1 MAIATFIE
9 NDFGTGTAWK
19 VIYDAWWFEMV
30 MLGLGI
36 CFIFNIF
43 KYNLWTLKKWPILLF
58 HLSFIIILIG
68 ASITRYSSY
77 GGIMRI
83 REGASSNVIISS
95 NKYIHI
101 HLTDGETTKSI
112 SKQINFSPI
121 SDNYFSID
129 DEINN
134 IPVTVSYNNFIA
146 DAVSEIVE
154 DKTNGK
160 PIIQMVVSSGK
171 GRETVFLEKGEIEA
185 IGAHKHKVGFESDQ
199 EGIINISEKDGV
211 FKIYSP
217 RDLSSFVM
225 ATETASTIKKDSLHS
240 LELKTLY
247 RDGDASFVPL
257 SYHPKGNISLVSGA
271 EKPKDNDEL
280 KDDALV
286 VNVKANKE
294 VKETTLLYRQG
305 FLPTEHKVDFDKI
318 KVSLSYGSKPIQ
330 TPFSIHLDDFQL
342 ERYPGS
348 TSPSAYASEVQVIDG
363 ENRFLHRI
371 FMNNVLDYKGFR
383 FFQASYDT
391 DELGTVLAVNHDAL
405 GTNVTYLGYFLMM
418 IGMFFTLFGKGSRFT
433 LINQKLKKLKNKTT
447 LILLL
452 LLSISSLSFS
462 QKKNPKINIQTI
474 KQQTVDIQH
483 ADLFGR
489 LMVQDL
495 DGRIK
500 PLNTLASEF
509 LRKLS
514 RKPYF
519 KFTKNGES
527 ITLNANQAFLAMQ
540 AAANVWQYIPIIKV
554 DKEKGGKLFAELTI
568 SEDNYVSFIGLL
580 DTDGNYKLKEVVE
593 EGLQHIVDV
602 VKAYDDINMKLS
614 EPMSDDDGFIA
625 LNVTTSLLSSHIQ
638 VNEAALFV
646 DQDVE
651 IDGQTVRVKSSLQ
664 RLKEEAFKYDL
675 AYYSEQCEIPQDQ
688 IIALAKRFTS
698 YGTKAVVDTHGGNM
712 HTNGFY
718 NSFSILMLNALI
730 GNINAKGGAM
740 AKAGGYPTSVA
751 GPRYDF
757 TKFKGKTKPQGVFLS
772 RSKFPY
778 HKTSEYKRRVAA
790 GESPYPT
797 RAPWYPISAPLLT
810 EHLSAAIDGYP
821 YRAKAWINH
830 MANPLYGVPGLD
842 NLLGEKLKDPKQL
855 GLIVSI
861 DAFINETTALS
872 DYLVPDTVTY
882 ESWGMATPWHGVA
895 TKAITARWPIVEPK
909 TSRTQDGRAINLEN
923 FFIDLAKT
931 LDLGGFGENA
941 IKDSQ
946 GNWHGIYSA
955 EDFYL
960 RSAANLAFAKCG
972 VPNVDAEDIVW
983 SGLERLVP
991 VMNKTLKPE
1000 EMLKVAYIFAR
1011 GGRFEDATNAYT
1023 NETMKYK
1030 WTKPLAI
1037 WNEKLGTSR
1046 NTISGEQYMGCPTW
1060 YPQKL
1065 ADGTPLAEQFPAKE
1079 WPFTLTNFKSNIH
1092 SAVSNLS
1099 PRLES
1104 IKGVNP
1110 VYIHPQDA
1118 SSAGIKTGDVFA
1130 IETPSSTTHALAMVI
1145 DGIKPGTL
1153 GFEHG
1158 FGHKELG
1165 ERAHWI
1171 GDTQQPVKMKSNDG
1185 VNINDIGLID
1195 PTREGKGV
1203 MLDWVVGAAARQAL
1217 PAKIYKV

>member
-1 MAIATFIE
+1 MDNKRRQFLKAGLAAGGVGAFVAGYATTTKHMVH
-9 NDFGTGTAWK
+9 GTIDGTAGK
-19 VIYDAWWFEMV
+19 KTKHIHHGNSLETEYSVDEQGKISPNPNQRVAPSM
-30 MLGLGI
+30 
-36 CFIFNIF
+36 CFGC
-43 KYNLWTLKKWPILLF
+43 WTLCGLRVRIDNRNDEILRISGNPYHPLSSDQQIPFKTPVKEAYIGLSGESGINNRSTACARGNGMLEIQNSPYRITQPLKRVGKRGEGKWEPISYEQLISEITEGGDLFGEGEVEGLRSIRDIETPLDPNNPEYGPKTNQLLVTNAGNEGRDD
-58 HLSFIIILIG
+58 ILKRF
-68 ASITRYSSY
+68 AFNSY
-77 GGIMRI
+77 GTRNFGHHGSYCGYAFRAGSGAIMNDLDKF
-83 REGASSNVIISS
+83 S
-95 NKYIHI
+95 
-101 HLTDGETTKSI
+101 HLKPDFNNAEFILFIGM
-112 SKQINFSPI
+112 SPAQAG
-121 SDNYFSID
+121 NPFKRQARQLA
-129 DEINN
+129 E
-134 IPVTVSYNNFIA
+134 A
-146 DAVSEIVE
+146 R
-154 DKTNGK
+154 TNGK
-160 PIIQMVVSSGK
+160 
-171 GRETVFLEKGEIEA
+171 
-185 IGAHKHKVGFESDQ
+185 
-199 EGIINISEKDGV
+199 
-211 FKIYSP
+211 
-217 RDLSSFVM
+217 
-225 ATETASTIKKDSLHS
+225 
-240 LELKTLY
+240 
-247 RDGDASFVPL
+247 L
-257 SYHPKGNISLVSGA
+257 SYTIVTPNLPAGSSSLAAGDRNNWLPI
-271 EKPKDNDEL
+271 KPGTDS
-280 KDDALV
+280 ALV
-286 VNVKANKE
+286 LGMIQWIIENQRYNHD
-294 VKETTLLYRQG
+294 
-305 FLPTEHKVDFDKI
+305 FL
-318 KVSLSYGSKPIQ
+318 S
-330 TPFSIHLDDFQL
+330 
-342 ERYPGS
+342 R
-348 TSPSAYASEVQVIDG
+348 PSAQAMKKAGTTHWCNASHLVISDETHPQNG
-363 ENRFLHRI
+363 RMLR
-371 FMNNVLDYKGFR
+371 
-383 FFQASYDT
+383 ASD
-391 DELGTVLAVNHDAL
+391 
-405 GTNVTYLGYFLMM
+405 
-418 IGMFFTLFGKGSRFT
+418 
-433 LINQKLKKLKNKTT
+433 
-447 LILLL
+447 
-452 LLSISSLSFS
+452 
-462 QKKNPKINIQTI
+462 
-474 KQQTVDIQH
+474 
-483 ADLFGR
+483 
-489 LMVQDL
+489 
-495 DGRIK
+495 
-500 PLNTLASEF
+500 
-509 LRKLS
+509 
-514 RKPYF
+514 
-519 KFTKNGES
+519 
-527 ITLNANQAFLAMQ
+527 
-540 AAANVWQYIPIIKV
+540 
-554 DKEKGGKLFAELTI
+554 
-568 SEDNYVSFIGLL
+568 IGLL
-580 DTDGNYKLKEVVE
+580 ETG
-593 EGLQHIVDV
+593 
-602 VKAYDDINMKLS
+602 
-614 EPMSDDDGFIA
+614 EPMSDDDAFIA
-625 LNVTTSLLSSHIQ
+625 LDVTTSLLTSNVQ
-638 VNEAALFV
+638 VEEAALFV

-651 IDGQTVRVKSSLQ
+651 IGGQPVRVKSSLQ

-923 FFIDLAKT
+923 FFIDVAKA
-931 LDLGGFGENA
+931 LDLGGFGDNA

-946 GNWHGIYSA
+946 GNWYGIHSA

-960 RSAANLAFAKCG
+960 RSAANLAFAKGG
-972 VPNVDAEDIVW
+972 VPNVEAEDIVW
-983 SGLERLVP
+983 SGLERLMP

-1060 YPQKL
+1060 HPQKL
-1065 ADGTPLAEQFPAKE
+1065 ADGTPLAEQFPTKE

>member
-1 MAIATFIE
+1 MDNKRRQFLKAGLAAGGVGAFATGYATTTKHMVHGAI
-9 NDFGTGTAWK
+9 DGTAGK
-19 VIYDAWWFEMV
+19 KTKHIHHGNSLETEYSVDEQGKISPNPNQRVAPSM
-30 MLGLGI
+30 
-36 CFIFNIF
+36 CFGC
-43 KYNLWTLKKWPILLF
+43 WTLCGLRVRIDNRNDEILRISGNPYHPLSSDQQIPFKTPVKEAYVGLSGESGINNRSTACARGNGMLEIQNSPYRITQPLKRVGKRGEGKWEPISYEQLISEITEGGDLFGEGEVEGLRSIRDIETPLDPNNPEYGPKANQLLVTNAGNEGRDD
-58 HLSFIIILIG
+58 ILKRF
-68 ASITRYSSY
+68 AFNSY
-77 GGIMRI
+77 GTRNFGHHGSYCGYAFRAGSGAIMNDLDKF
-83 REGASSNVIISS
+83 S
-95 NKYIHI
+95 
-101 HLTDGETTKSI
+101 HLKPDFNNAEFILFIGM
-112 SKQINFSPI
+112 SPAQAG
-121 SDNYFSID
+121 NPFKRQARQLA
-129 DEINN
+129 E
-134 IPVTVSYNNFIA
+134 A
-146 DAVSEIVE
+146 R
-154 DKTNGK
+154 TNGK
-160 PIIQMVVSSGK
+160 
-171 GRETVFLEKGEIEA
+171 
-185 IGAHKHKVGFESDQ
+185 
-199 EGIINISEKDGV
+199 
-211 FKIYSP
+211 
-217 RDLSSFVM
+217 
-225 ATETASTIKKDSLHS
+225 
-240 LELKTLY
+240 
-247 RDGDASFVPL
+247 L
-257 SYHPKGNISLVSGA
+257 SYTIVTPSLPAGSSSLAAGDRNSWLPI
-271 EKPKDNDEL
+271 KPGTDS
-280 KDDALV
+280 ALV
-286 VNVKANKE
+286 LGMIQWIIENQRYNHD
-294 VKETTLLYRQG
+294 
-305 FLPTEHKVDFDKI
+305 FL
-318 KVSLSYGSKPIQ
+318 S
-330 TPFSIHLDDFQL
+330 
-342 ERYPGS
+342 R
-348 TSPSAYASEVQVIDG
+348 PSAQAMKKAGTTHWCNASHLVISDETHPQNG
-363 ENRFLHRI
+363 RMLR
-371 FMNNVLDYKGFR
+371 
-383 FFQASYDT
+383 ASD
-391 DELGTVLAVNHDAL
+391 
-405 GTNVTYLGYFLMM
+405 
-418 IGMFFTLFGKGSRFT
+418 
-433 LINQKLKKLKNKTT
+433 
-447 LILLL
+447 
-452 LLSISSLSFS
+452 
-462 QKKNPKINIQTI
+462 
-474 KQQTVDIQH
+474 
-483 ADLFGR
+483 
-489 LMVQDL
+489 
-495 DGRIK
+495 
-500 PLNTLASEF
+500 
-509 LRKLS
+509 
-514 RKPYF
+514 
-519 KFTKNGES
+519 
-527 ITLNANQAFLAMQ
+527 
-540 AAANVWQYIPIIKV
+540 
-554 DKEKGGKLFAELTI
+554 
-568 SEDNYVSFIGLL
+568 IGLL
-580 DTDGNYKLKEVVE
+580 ETG
-593 EGLQHIVDV
+593 
-602 VKAYDDINMKLS
+602 
-614 EPMSDDDGFIA
+614 EPMSDDDAFIA
-625 LNVTTSLLSSHIQ
+625 LNVTTSLLTSNVQ
-638 VNEAALFV
+638 VDEAALFV

-855 GLIVSI
+855 GLIVSV

-923 FFIDLAKT
+923 FFIDVAKA
-931 LDLGGFGENA
+931 LDLGGFGDNA
-941 IKDSQ
+941 IKDNQ
-946 GNWHGIYSA
+946 GNWHCIHSA

-960 RSAANLAFAKCG
+960 RSAANLAFAKGG

-983 SGLERLVP
+983 SGLERLMP
-991 VMNKTLKPE
+991 VMKETLKPE

-1046 NTISGEQYMGCPTW
+1046 NTISGEQYIGCPTW
-1060 YPQKL
+1060 HPQKL
-1065 ADGTPLAEQFPAKE
+1065 ADGTPLAEQFPTKE

-1130 IETPSSTTHALAMVI
+1130 IETPSATTKALAMVI

-1203 MLDWVVGAAARQAL
+1203 MLDWVVGAAARQAF

>member
-1 MAIATFIE
+1 MDNKRRQFLKTGLAAGGVGAFAAGYTTTTKHMVHGAI
-9 NDFGTGTAWK
+9 DGTAGK
-19 VIYDAWWFEMV
+19 KTNHIHHGNSLETEYRVDEQGKITPNPNQRVAPSM
-30 MLGLGI
+30 
-36 CFIFNIF
+36 CFGC
-43 KYNLWTLKKWPILLF
+43 WTLCGLHVRIDNRNDEILRISGNPYHPLSSDQQIPFKTPVKDAYIGLSGESGINNRSTACARGNGMLEIQNSPYRITQPLKRVGKRGEGKWEPISYEQLISEITEGGDLFGEGEVEGLQSIRDIETPLDPNNPEYGPKANQLLVTNAGNEGRDD
-58 HLSFIIILIG
+58 ILKRF
-68 ASITRYSSY
+68 AFNSY
-77 GGIMRI
+77 GTRNFGHHGSYCGYAFRAGSGAIMNDLDKF
-83 REGASSNVIISS
+83 S
-95 NKYIHI
+95 
-101 HLTDGETTKSI
+101 HLKPDFNNAEFILFIGM
-112 SKQINFSPI
+112 SPAQAG
-121 SDNYFSID
+121 NPFKRQARQLA
-129 DEINN
+129 E
-134 IPVTVSYNNFIA
+134 A
-146 DAVSEIVE
+146 R
-154 DKTNGK
+154 TNGK
-160 PIIQMVVSSGK
+160 
-171 GRETVFLEKGEIEA
+171 
-185 IGAHKHKVGFESDQ
+185 
-199 EGIINISEKDGV
+199 
-211 FKIYSP
+211 
-217 RDLSSFVM
+217 
-225 ATETASTIKKDSLHS
+225 
-240 LELKTLY
+240 
-247 RDGDASFVPL
+247 L
-257 SYHPKGNISLVSGA
+257 SYTIVTPSLPAGSSSLAAGDRNNWLPI
-271 EKPKDNDEL
+271 KPGTDS
-280 KDDALV
+280 ALV
-286 VNVKANKE
+286 LGMIQWIIENQRYNHD
-294 VKETTLLYRQG
+294 
-305 FLPTEHKVDFDKI
+305 FL
-318 KVSLSYGSKPIQ
+318 S
-330 TPFSIHLDDFQL
+330 
-342 ERYPGS
+342 R
-348 TSPSAYASEVQVIDG
+348 PSAQ
-363 ENRFLHRI
+363 
-371 FMNNVLDYKGFR
+371 
-383 FFQASYDT
+383 
-391 DELGTVLAVNHDAL
+391 
-405 GTNVTYLGYFLMM
+405 
-418 IGMFFTLFGKGSRFT
+418 
-433 LINQKLKKLKNKTT
+433 
-447 LILLL
+447 
-452 LLSISSLSFS
+452 
-462 QKKNPKINIQTI
+462 
-474 KQQTVDIQH
+474 
-483 ADLFGR
+483 
-489 LMVQDL
+489 
-495 DGRIK
+495 
-500 PLNTLASEF
+500 
-509 LRKLS
+509 
-514 RKPYF
+514 
-519 KFTKNGES
+519 
-527 ITLNANQAFLAMQ
+527 AMQ
-540 AAANVWQYIPIIKV
+540 KAGTTHWCNASHLV
-554 DKEKGGKLFAELTI
+554 I
-568 SEDNYVSFIGLL
+568 SDETHPQNGRMLRASDIGLL
-580 DTDGNYKLKEVVE
+580 ETG
-593 EGLQHIVDV
+593 
-602 VKAYDDINMKLS
+602 
-614 EPMSDDDGFIA
+614 EPMSDDDGFIT
-625 LNVTTSLLSSHIQ
+625 LDVTTSLISSHVQ

-923 FFIDLAKT
+923 FFIDVAKT
-931 LDLGGFGENA
+931 LGLGGFGDNV
-941 IKDSQ
+941 IKDNQ
-946 GNWHGIYSA
+946 GNWHGIHSA

-960 RSAANLAFAKCG
+960 RSAANLAFVKGG

-983 SGLERLVP
+983 SGLESLVP

>member
-1 MAIATFIE
+1 MDNKRRQFLKAGLAAGGVGTFAAGYATTTKHMIHGAI
-9 NDFGTGTAWK
+9 DGTAGK
-19 VIYDAWWFEMV
+19 KTKHIHHGNSLETEYSVDEQGKISPNPNQRVAPSM
-30 MLGLGI
+30 
-36 CFIFNIF
+36 CFGC
-43 KYNLWTLKKWPILLF
+43 WTLCGLRVRIDNRNDEILRISGNPYHPLSSAQQIPFKTPVKEAYIGLSGESGINNRSTACARGNGMLEIQNSPYRITQPLKRVGKRGEGKWEPISYEQLISEITEGGDLFGEGEVEGLRSIRDIETPLDPNNPEYGPKANQLLVTNAGNEGRDD
-58 HLSFIIILIG
+58 ILKRF
-68 ASITRYSSY
+68 AFNSY
-77 GGIMRI
+77 GTRNFGHHGSYCGYAFRAGSGAIMNDLDKF
-83 REGASSNVIISS
+83 S
-95 NKYIHI
+95 
-101 HLTDGETTKSI
+101 HLKPDFNNAEFILFIGM
-112 SKQINFSPI
+112 SPAQAG
-121 SDNYFSID
+121 NPFKRQARQLA
-129 DEINN
+129 E
-134 IPVTVSYNNFIA
+134 A
-146 DAVSEIVE
+146 R
-154 DKTNGK
+154 TNGK
-160 PIIQMVVSSGK
+160 
-171 GRETVFLEKGEIEA
+171 
-185 IGAHKHKVGFESDQ
+185 
-199 EGIINISEKDGV
+199 
-211 FKIYSP
+211 
-217 RDLSSFVM
+217 
-225 ATETASTIKKDSLHS
+225 
-240 LELKTLY
+240 
-247 RDGDASFVPL
+247 L
-257 SYHPKGNISLVSGA
+257 SYTIVTPSLPAGSSSLAAGDRNNWLPIKSGT
-271 EKPKDNDEL
+271 DS
-280 KDDALV
+280 ALV
-286 VNVKANKE
+286 LGMIQWIIENQRYNHD
-294 VKETTLLYRQG
+294 
-305 FLPTEHKVDFDKI
+305 FL
-318 KVSLSYGSKPIQ
+318 S
-330 TPFSIHLDDFQL
+330 
-342 ERYPGS
+342 R
-348 TSPSAYASEVQVIDG
+348 PSAQ
-363 ENRFLHRI
+363 
-371 FMNNVLDYKGFR
+371 
-383 FFQASYDT
+383 
-391 DELGTVLAVNHDAL
+391 
-405 GTNVTYLGYFLMM
+405 
-418 IGMFFTLFGKGSRFT
+418 
-433 LINQKLKKLKNKTT
+433 
-447 LILLL
+447 
-452 LLSISSLSFS
+452 
-462 QKKNPKINIQTI
+462 
-474 KQQTVDIQH
+474 
-483 ADLFGR
+483 
-489 LMVQDL
+489 
-495 DGRIK
+495 
-500 PLNTLASEF
+500 
-509 LRKLS
+509 
-514 RKPYF
+514 
-519 KFTKNGES
+519 
-527 ITLNANQAFLAMQ
+527 AMQ
-540 AAANVWQYIPIIKV
+540 KAGTTHWCNASHLV
-554 DKEKGGKLFAELTI
+554 I
-568 SEDNYVSFIGLL
+568 SDETHPQNGRMLRTSDIGLL
-580 DTDGNYKLKEVVE
+580 ETG
-593 EGLQHIVDV
+593 
-602 VKAYDDINMKLS
+602 
-614 EPMSDDDGFIA
+614 EPMSDDDAFVA
-625 LNVTTSLLSSHIQ
+625 LDVTTSLLASNVQ
-638 VNEAALFV
+638 VDEAALFV

-855 GLIVSI
+855 GLIVSV

-923 FFIDLAKT
+923 FFIDVAKA
-931 LDLGGFGENA
+931 LDLGGFGDDA

-946 GNWHGIYSA
+946 GNWHGIHSA

-960 RSAANLAFAKCG
+960 RSAANLAFAKGG
-972 VPNVDAEDIVW
+972 VSNVDAEDIVW
-983 SGLERLVP
+983 SGLERLMP

-1000 EMLKVAYIFAR
+1000 EMFKVAYIFAR

-1046 NTISGEQYMGCPTW
+1046 NTISGEQYIGCPTW
-1060 YPQKL
+1060 HPQKL
-1065 ADGTPLAEQFPAKE
+1065 ADGTPLAKQFPTKE

-1130 IETPSSTTHALAMVI
+1130 IETPSSTAHALAMVI

>member
-1 MAIATFIE
+1 MDNKRRQFLKTGLAAGGVGAFAAGYATTIKHMVHGAI
-9 NDFGTGTAWK
+9 DGTAGK
-19 VIYDAWWFEMV
+19 KTNHIHHGNSLETEYSVDEQRKISPNPNQRVAPSM
-30 MLGLGI
+30 
-36 CFIFNIF
+36 CFGC
-43 KYNLWTLKKWPILLF
+43 WTLCGLRVRIDNRNDEILRISGNPYHPLSSDQQIPFKTPVKNAYIGLSGESGINNRSTACARGNGMLEIQNSPYRITQPLKRVGKRGEGKWEPISYEQLITEITEGGDLFGEGEVEGLRSIRDIETPLDPNNPEYGPKANQLLVTNAGNEGRDD
-58 HLSFIIILIG
+58 ILKRF
-68 ASITRYSSY
+68 AFNSY
-77 GGIMRI
+77 GTRNFGHHGSYCGYAFRAGSGAIMNDLDKF
-83 REGASSNVIISS
+83 S
-95 NKYIHI
+95 
-101 HLTDGETTKSI
+101 HLKPDFNNAEFILFIGM
-112 SKQINFSPI
+112 SPAQAG
-121 SDNYFSID
+121 NPFKRQARQLA
-129 DEINN
+129 E
-134 IPVTVSYNNFIA
+134 A
-146 DAVSEIVE
+146 R
-154 DKTNGK
+154 TNGK
-160 PIIQMVVSSGK
+160 
-171 GRETVFLEKGEIEA
+171 
-185 IGAHKHKVGFESDQ
+185 
-199 EGIINISEKDGV
+199 
-211 FKIYSP
+211 
-217 RDLSSFVM
+217 
-225 ATETASTIKKDSLHS
+225 
-240 LELKTLY
+240 
-247 RDGDASFVPL
+247 L
-257 SYHPKGNISLVSGA
+257 SYTIVTPSLPAGSSSLAAGDRNNWLPI
-271 EKPKDNDEL
+271 KPGTDS
-280 KDDALV
+280 ALV
-286 VNVKANKE
+286 LGMIQWIIENQRYNHD
-294 VKETTLLYRQG
+294 
-305 FLPTEHKVDFDKI
+305 FL
-318 KVSLSYGSKPIQ
+318 S
-330 TPFSIHLDDFQL
+330 
-342 ERYPGS
+342 R
-348 TSPSAYASEVQVIDG
+348 PSAQAMKKAGTTHWCNASHLVISDETHPQNG
-363 ENRFLHRI
+363 RMLR
-371 FMNNVLDYKGFR
+371 
-383 FFQASYDT
+383 ASD
-391 DELGTVLAVNHDAL
+391 
-405 GTNVTYLGYFLMM
+405 
-418 IGMFFTLFGKGSRFT
+418 
-433 LINQKLKKLKNKTT
+433 
-447 LILLL
+447 
-452 LLSISSLSFS
+452 
-462 QKKNPKINIQTI
+462 
-474 KQQTVDIQH
+474 
-483 ADLFGR
+483 
-489 LMVQDL
+489 
-495 DGRIK
+495 
-500 PLNTLASEF
+500 
-509 LRKLS
+509 
-514 RKPYF
+514 
-519 KFTKNGES
+519 
-527 ITLNANQAFLAMQ
+527 
-540 AAANVWQYIPIIKV
+540 
-554 DKEKGGKLFAELTI
+554 
-568 SEDNYVSFIGLL
+568 IGLIE
-580 DTDGNYKLKEVVE
+580 TG
-593 EGLQHIVDV
+593 
-602 VKAYDDINMKLS
+602 

-625 LNVTTSLLSSHIQ
+625 LDVTASLLSSHIQ

-778 HKTSEYKRRVAA
+778 HKTSEYKRRVTA

-931 LDLGGFGENA
+931 LGLGGFGDNV

-946 GNWHGIYSA
+946 GNWHGIHSA

-960 RSAANLAFAKCG
+960 RSAANLAFVKGG

-1000 EMLKVAYIFAR
+1000 EILKVAYIFAR

-1065 ADGTPLAEQFPAKE
+1065 ADGTPLAEQFPTKE

-1145 DGIKPGTL
+1145 DGIKQGTL

-1171 GDTQQPVKMKSNDG
+1171 GDTQQPLKMKSNDG

>member
-1 MAIATFIE
+1 MDNKRRQFLKAGLAAGGVGTFAAGYATTTKHMIHGAI
-9 NDFGTGTAWK
+9 DGTAGK
-19 VIYDAWWFEMV
+19 KTKHIHHGNSLDTEYSVDEQGKISPNPNQRVAPSM
-30 MLGLGI
+30 
-36 CFIFNIF
+36 CFGC
-43 KYNLWTLKKWPILLF
+43 WTLCGLRVRIDNRNDEILRISGNPYHPLSSDQQIPFKTPVKEAYIGLSGESGINNRSTACARGNGMLEIQNSPYRITQPLKRVGKRGEGKWEPISYEQLISEITEGGDLFGEGEVEGLRSIRDIETPLDPNNPEYGPKANQLLVTNAGNEGRDD
-58 HLSFIIILIG
+58 ILKRF
-68 ASITRYSSY
+68 AFNSY
-77 GGIMRI
+77 GTRNFGHHGSYCGYAFRAGSGAIMNDLDKF
-83 REGASSNVIISS
+83 S
-95 NKYIHI
+95 
-101 HLTDGETTKSI
+101 HLKPDFNNAEFILFIGM
-112 SKQINFSPI
+112 SPAQAG
-121 SDNYFSID
+121 NPFKRQARQLA
-129 DEINN
+129 E
-134 IPVTVSYNNFIA
+134 A
-146 DAVSEIVE
+146 R
-154 DKTNGK
+154 TNGK
-160 PIIQMVVSSGK
+160 
-171 GRETVFLEKGEIEA
+171 
-185 IGAHKHKVGFESDQ
+185 
-199 EGIINISEKDGV
+199 
-211 FKIYSP
+211 
-217 RDLSSFVM
+217 
-225 ATETASTIKKDSLHS
+225 
-240 LELKTLY
+240 
-247 RDGDASFVPL
+247 L
-257 SYHPKGNISLVSGA
+257 SYTIVTPSLPAGSSSLAAGDRNNWLPI
-271 EKPKDNDEL
+271 KPGTDS
-280 KDDALV
+280 ALV
-286 VNVKANKE
+286 LGMIQWIIENQRYNHD
-294 VKETTLLYRQG
+294 
-305 FLPTEHKVDFDKI
+305 FL
-318 KVSLSYGSKPIQ
+318 S
-330 TPFSIHLDDFQL
+330 
-342 ERYPGS
+342 R
-348 TSPSAYASEVQVIDG
+348 PSAQAMKKAGTTHWCNASHLVISDETHPQNG
-363 ENRFLHRI
+363 RMLR
-371 FMNNVLDYKGFR
+371 
-383 FFQASYDT
+383 ASD
-391 DELGTVLAVNHDAL
+391 
-405 GTNVTYLGYFLMM
+405 
-418 IGMFFTLFGKGSRFT
+418 
-433 LINQKLKKLKNKTT
+433 
-447 LILLL
+447 
-452 LLSISSLSFS
+452 
-462 QKKNPKINIQTI
+462 
-474 KQQTVDIQH
+474 
-483 ADLFGR
+483 
-489 LMVQDL
+489 
-495 DGRIK
+495 
-500 PLNTLASEF
+500 
-509 LRKLS
+509 
-514 RKPYF
+514 
-519 KFTKNGES
+519 
-527 ITLNANQAFLAMQ
+527 
-540 AAANVWQYIPIIKV
+540 
-554 DKEKGGKLFAELTI
+554 
-568 SEDNYVSFIGLL
+568 IGLL
-580 DTDGNYKLKEVVE
+580 ETG
-593 EGLQHIVDV
+593 
-602 VKAYDDINMKLS
+602 
-614 EPMSDDDGFIA
+614 EPMSDDDAFIS
-625 LNVTTSLLSSHIQ
+625 LDVTTSLLTSNVQ
-638 VNEAALFV
+638 VDEAALFV

-651 IDGQTVRVKSSLQ
+651 IDGQSVRVKSSLQ

-855 GLIVSI
+855 GLIVSV

-923 FFIDLAKT
+923 FFIDVAKA
-931 LDLGGFGENA
+931 LDLGGFGDNA
-941 IKDSQ
+941 IKDNQ
-946 GNWHGIYSA
+946 GNWHGIHSA

-960 RSAANLAFAKCG
+960 RSAANLAFAKGG

-983 SGLERLVP
+983 SGLERLMP
-991 VMNKTLKPE
+991 VMKETLKPE

-1030 WTKPLAI
+1030 WTKPLTI

-1046 NTISGEQYMGCPTW
+1046 NTISGEQYIGCPTW
-1060 YPQKL
+1060 HPQKL
-1065 ADGTPLAEQFPAKE
+1065 ADGTPLAEQFPTKE

-1118 SSAGIKTGDVFA
+1118 SSAGIKTGEVFA
-1130 IETPSSTTHALAMVI
+1130 IETPSATTKALAMVI

>member
-1 MAIATFIE
+1 VEGLRSIRDIE
-9 NDFGTGTAWK
+9 TPLDPNNPEYGPKANQLLVTNAGNEGRDDILKRFA
-19 VIYDAWWFEMV
+19 
-30 MLGLGI
+30 
-36 CFIFNIF
+36 FN
-43 KYNLWTLKKWPILLF
+43 
-58 HLSFIIILIG
+58 
-68 ASITRYSSY
+68 SY
-77 GGIMRI
+77 GTRNFGHHGSYCGYAFRAGSGAIMNDLDKF
-83 REGASSNVIISS
+83 S
-95 NKYIHI
+95 
-101 HLTDGETTKSI
+101 HLKPDFNNAEFILFIGM
-112 SKQINFSPI
+112 SPAQAG
-121 SDNYFSID
+121 NPFKRQARQLA
-129 DEINN
+129 E
-134 IPVTVSYNNFIA
+134 A
-146 DAVSEIVE
+146 R
-154 DKTNGK
+154 TNGK
-160 PIIQMVVSSGK
+160 
-171 GRETVFLEKGEIEA
+171 
-185 IGAHKHKVGFESDQ
+185 
-199 EGIINISEKDGV
+199 
-211 FKIYSP
+211 
-217 RDLSSFVM
+217 
-225 ATETASTIKKDSLHS
+225 
-240 LELKTLY
+240 
-247 RDGDASFVPL
+247 L
-257 SYHPKGNISLVSGA
+257 SYTIVTPSLPAGSSSLAAGDRNNWLPI
-271 EKPKDNDEL
+271 KPGTDS
-280 KDDALV
+280 ALV
-286 VNVKANKE
+286 LGMIQWIIENQRYNHD
-294 VKETTLLYRQG
+294 
-305 FLPTEHKVDFDKI
+305 FL
-318 KVSLSYGSKPIQ
+318 S
-330 TPFSIHLDDFQL
+330 
-342 ERYPGS
+342 R
-348 TSPSAYASEVQVIDG
+348 PSAQ
-363 ENRFLHRI
+363 
-371 FMNNVLDYKGFR
+371 
-383 FFQASYDT
+383 
-391 DELGTVLAVNHDAL
+391 
-405 GTNVTYLGYFLMM
+405 
-418 IGMFFTLFGKGSRFT
+418 
-433 LINQKLKKLKNKTT
+433 
-447 LILLL
+447 
-452 LLSISSLSFS
+452 
-462 QKKNPKINIQTI
+462 
-474 KQQTVDIQH
+474 
-483 ADLFGR
+483 
-489 LMVQDL
+489 
-495 DGRIK
+495 
-500 PLNTLASEF
+500 
-509 LRKLS
+509 
-514 RKPYF
+514 
-519 KFTKNGES
+519 
-527 ITLNANQAFLAMQ
+527 AMQ
-540 AAANVWQYIPIIKV
+540 KAGTTHWCNASHLV
-554 DKEKGGKLFAELTI
+554 I
-568 SEDNYVSFIGLL
+568 SDESHPQNGRMLRASDIGLL
-580 DTDGNYKLKEVVE
+580 ETG
-593 EGLQHIVDV
+593 
-602 VKAYDDINMKLS
+602 

-778 HKTSEYKRRVAA
+778 QKTSEYKRRVAA

-855 GLIVSI
+855 GLIISI

-931 LDLGGFGENA
+931 LGLGGFGDNV
-941 IKDSQ
+941 IKDNQ
-946 GNWHGIYSA
+946 GNWHGIHSA

-960 RSAANLAFAKCG
+960 RSAANLAFVKGG

-1118 SSAGIKTGDVFA
+1118 SSVGIKTGDVFA

-1171 GDTQQPVKMKSNDG
+1171 GNTQQPVKMKSNDG

>member
-1 MAIATFIE
+1 MDNKRRQFLKTGLAAGGVGAFAAGYATTIKHMVHGAI
-9 NDFGTGTAWK
+9 DGTAGK
-19 VIYDAWWFEMV
+19 KTNHIHHGNSLETEYSVDEQRKISPNPNQRVAPSM
-30 MLGLGI
+30 
-36 CFIFNIF
+36 CFGC
-43 KYNLWTLKKWPILLF
+43 WTLCGLRVRIDNRNDEILRISGNPYHPLSSDQQIPFKTPVKNAYIGLSGESGINNRSTACARGNGMLEIQNSPYRITQPLKRVGKRGEGKWEPISYEQLITEITEGGDLFGEGEVEGLRSIRDIETPLDPNNPEYGPKANQLLVTNAGNEGRDD
-58 HLSFIIILIG
+58 ILKRF
-68 ASITRYSSY
+68 AFNSY
-77 GGIMRI
+77 GTRNFGHHGSYCGYAFRAGSGAIMNDLDKF
-83 REGASSNVIISS
+83 S
-95 NKYIHI
+95 
-101 HLTDGETTKSI
+101 HLKPDFNNAEFILFIGM
-112 SKQINFSPI
+112 SPAQAG
-121 SDNYFSID
+121 NPFKRQARQLA
-129 DEINN
+129 E
-134 IPVTVSYNNFIA
+134 A
-146 DAVSEIVE
+146 R
-154 DKTNGK
+154 TNGK
-160 PIIQMVVSSGK
+160 
-171 GRETVFLEKGEIEA
+171 
-185 IGAHKHKVGFESDQ
+185 
-199 EGIINISEKDGV
+199 
-211 FKIYSP
+211 
-217 RDLSSFVM
+217 
-225 ATETASTIKKDSLHS
+225 
-240 LELKTLY
+240 
-247 RDGDASFVPL
+247 L
-257 SYHPKGNISLVSGA
+257 SYTIVTPSLPAGSSSLAAGDRNNWLPI
-271 EKPKDNDEL
+271 KPGTDS
-280 KDDALV
+280 ALV
-286 VNVKANKE
+286 LGMIQWIIENQRYNHD
-294 VKETTLLYRQG
+294 
-305 FLPTEHKVDFDKI
+305 FL
-318 KVSLSYGSKPIQ
+318 S
-330 TPFSIHLDDFQL
+330 
-342 ERYPGS
+342 R
-348 TSPSAYASEVQVIDG
+348 PSAQAMKKAGTTHWCNASHLVISDETHPQNG
-363 ENRFLHRI
+363 RMLR
-371 FMNNVLDYKGFR
+371 
-383 FFQASYDT
+383 ASD
-391 DELGTVLAVNHDAL
+391 
-405 GTNVTYLGYFLMM
+405 
-418 IGMFFTLFGKGSRFT
+418 
-433 LINQKLKKLKNKTT
+433 
-447 LILLL
+447 
-452 LLSISSLSFS
+452 
-462 QKKNPKINIQTI
+462 
-474 KQQTVDIQH
+474 
-483 ADLFGR
+483 
-489 LMVQDL
+489 
-495 DGRIK
+495 
-500 PLNTLASEF
+500 
-509 LRKLS
+509 
-514 RKPYF
+514 
-519 KFTKNGES
+519 
-527 ITLNANQAFLAMQ
+527 
-540 AAANVWQYIPIIKV
+540 
-554 DKEKGGKLFAELTI
+554 
-568 SEDNYVSFIGLL
+568 IGLIE
-580 DTDGNYKLKEVVE
+580 TG
-593 EGLQHIVDV
+593 
-602 VKAYDDINMKLS
+602 

-625 LNVTTSLLSSHIQ
+625 LDVTTSLLSSHIQ

-778 HKTSEYKRRVAA
+778 HKTSEYKRRVTA

-931 LDLGGFGENA
+931 LGLGGFGDNV

-946 GNWHGIYSA
+946 GNWHGIHSA

-960 RSAANLAFAKCG
+960 RSAANLAFVKGG

-1065 ADGTPLAEQFPAKE
+1065 ADGTPLAEQFPTKE

-1118 SSAGIKTGDVFA
+1118 SSAGIKTGDIFA

-1145 DGIKPGTL
+1145 DGIKQGTL

-1171 GDTQQPVKMKSNDG
+1171 GDTQQPLKMKSNDG

>member
-1 MAIATFIE
+1 MDNKRRQFLKTSLAAGGVGAFAAGYATTTKHMVHGAI
-9 NDFGTGTAWK
+9 DGTAGK
-19 VIYDAWWFEMV
+19 KTNHIHHGNSLETEYSVDKQGKISPNPNQRVAPSM
-30 MLGLGI
+30 
-36 CFIFNIF
+36 CFGC
-43 KYNLWTLKKWPILLF
+43 WTLCGLRVRIDNRNDEILRISGNPYHPLSSDQQIPFKTPVKDAYIGLSGESGINNCSTACARGNGMLEIQNSPYRITQPLKRVGKRGEGKWEPISYEQLISEITEGGDLFGEGEVEGLRSIRDIETPLDPNNPEYGPKANQLLVTNAGNEGRDD
-58 HLSFIIILIG
+58 ILKRF
-68 ASITRYSSY
+68 AFNSY
-77 GGIMRI
+77 GTRNFGHHGSYCGYAFRAGSGAIMNDLDKF
-83 REGASSNVIISS
+83 S
-95 NKYIHI
+95 
-101 HLTDGETTKSI
+101 HLKPDFNNAEFILFIGM
-112 SKQINFSPI
+112 SPAQAG
-121 SDNYFSID
+121 NPFKRQARQLA
-129 DEINN
+129 E
-134 IPVTVSYNNFIA
+134 A
-146 DAVSEIVE
+146 R
-154 DKTNGK
+154 TNGK
-160 PIIQMVVSSGK
+160 
-171 GRETVFLEKGEIEA
+171 
-185 IGAHKHKVGFESDQ
+185 
-199 EGIINISEKDGV
+199 
-211 FKIYSP
+211 
-217 RDLSSFVM
+217 
-225 ATETASTIKKDSLHS
+225 
-240 LELKTLY
+240 
-247 RDGDASFVPL
+247 L
-257 SYHPKGNISLVSGA
+257 SYTIVTPSLPAGSSSLAAGDRNNWLPI
-271 EKPKDNDEL
+271 KPGTDS
-280 KDDALV
+280 ALV
-286 VNVKANKE
+286 LGMIQWIIENQRYNHN
-294 VKETTLLYRQG
+294 
-305 FLPTEHKVDFDKI
+305 FL
-318 KVSLSYGSKPIQ
+318 S
-330 TPFSIHLDDFQL
+330 
-342 ERYPGS
+342 R
-348 TSPSAYASEVQVIDG
+348 PSAQ
-363 ENRFLHRI
+363 
-371 FMNNVLDYKGFR
+371 
-383 FFQASYDT
+383 
-391 DELGTVLAVNHDAL
+391 
-405 GTNVTYLGYFLMM
+405 
-418 IGMFFTLFGKGSRFT
+418 
-433 LINQKLKKLKNKTT
+433 
-447 LILLL
+447 
-452 LLSISSLSFS
+452 
-462 QKKNPKINIQTI
+462 
-474 KQQTVDIQH
+474 
-483 ADLFGR
+483 
-489 LMVQDL
+489 
-495 DGRIK
+495 
-500 PLNTLASEF
+500 
-509 LRKLS
+509 
-514 RKPYF
+514 
-519 KFTKNGES
+519 
-527 ITLNANQAFLAMQ
+527 AMQ
-540 AAANVWQYIPIIKV
+540 KAGTTHWCNASHLV
-554 DKEKGGKLFAELTI
+554 I
-568 SEDNYVSFIGLL
+568 SDETHPQNGRMLRASDIGLL
-580 DTDGNYKLKEVVE
+580 ETG
-593 EGLQHIVDV
+593 
-602 VKAYDDINMKLS
+602 
-614 EPMSDDDGFIA
+614 EPMSDDDAFIA
-625 LNVTTSLLSSHIQ
+625 LDVTTSLLSSHIQ
-638 VNEAALFV
+638 VDEAALFV

-651 IDGQTVRVKSSLQ
+651 IDGQSVRVKSSLQ

-688 IIALAKRFTS
+688 IIELAKRFTS

-757 TKFKGKTKPQGVFLS
+757 TKFKGKTKPKGVFLS

-842 NLLGEKLKDPKQL
+842 NLLGEKLKAPKQL

-909 TSRTQDGRAINLEN
+909 TSCTQDGRAINLEN
-923 FFIDLAKT
+923 FFIDVAKT
-931 LDLGGFGENA
+931 LGLGGFGDNA
-941 IKDSQ
+941 IKDNQ
-946 GNWHGIYSA
+946 GNWHGIHSA

-960 RSAANLAFAKCG
+960 RSAANLAFAKGG

-991 VMNKTLKPE
+991 LMNKTLKPE

-1023 NETMKYK
+1023 NETMKHK

-1046 NTISGEQYMGCPTW
+1046 NTISGEQYIGCPTW

-1104 IKGVNP
+1104 IKDVNP

-1118 SSAGIKTGDVFA
+1118 SSASIKTGDVFA
-1130 IETPSSTTHALAMVI
+1130 IETPSATTKALAMVI

>member
-1 MAIATFIE
+1 MVHGAI
-9 NDFGTGTAWK
+9 DGTAGK
-19 VIYDAWWFEMV
+19 KTKHIHHGNSLETEYSVDEQGKISPNPNQRVAPSM
-30 MLGLGI
+30 
-36 CFIFNIF
+36 CFGC
-43 KYNLWTLKKWPILLF
+43 WTLCGLRVRIDNRNDEILRISGNPYHPLSSDQQIPFKTPVKEAYIGLSGESGINNRSTACARGNGMLEIQNSPYRITQPLKRVGKRGEGKWEPISYEQLISEITEGGDLFGEGEVEGLRSIRDIETPLDPNNPEYGPKANQLLVTNAGNEGRDD
-58 HLSFIIILIG
+58 ILKRF
-68 ASITRYSSY
+68 AFNSY
-77 GGIMRI
+77 GTRNFGHHGSYCGYAFRAGSGAIMNDLDKF
-83 REGASSNVIISS
+83 S
-95 NKYIHI
+95 
-101 HLTDGETTKSI
+101 HLKPDFNNAEFILFIGM
-112 SKQINFSPI
+112 SPAQAG
-121 SDNYFSID
+121 NPFKRQARQLA
-129 DEINN
+129 E
-134 IPVTVSYNNFIA
+134 A
-146 DAVSEIVE
+146 R
-154 DKTNGK
+154 TNGK
-160 PIIQMVVSSGK
+160 
-171 GRETVFLEKGEIEA
+171 
-185 IGAHKHKVGFESDQ
+185 
-199 EGIINISEKDGV
+199 
-211 FKIYSP
+211 
-217 RDLSSFVM
+217 
-225 ATETASTIKKDSLHS
+225 
-240 LELKTLY
+240 
-247 RDGDASFVPL
+247 L
-257 SYHPKGNISLVSGA
+257 SYTIVTPSLPAGSSSLAAGDRNNWLPI
-271 EKPKDNDEL
+271 KPGTDS
-280 KDDALV
+280 ALV
-286 VNVKANKE
+286 LGMIQWIIENQRYNHD
-294 VKETTLLYRQG
+294 
-305 FLPTEHKVDFDKI
+305 FL
-318 KVSLSYGSKPIQ
+318 S
-330 TPFSIHLDDFQL
+330 
-342 ERYPGS
+342 R
-348 TSPSAYASEVQVIDG
+348 PSAQAMKKAGTTHWCNASHLVISDETHPQNG
-363 ENRFLHRI
+363 RMLR
-371 FMNNVLDYKGFR
+371 
-383 FFQASYDT
+383 ASD
-391 DELGTVLAVNHDAL
+391 
-405 GTNVTYLGYFLMM
+405 
-418 IGMFFTLFGKGSRFT
+418 
-433 LINQKLKKLKNKTT
+433 
-447 LILLL
+447 
-452 LLSISSLSFS
+452 
-462 QKKNPKINIQTI
+462 
-474 KQQTVDIQH
+474 
-483 ADLFGR
+483 
-489 LMVQDL
+489 
-495 DGRIK
+495 
-500 PLNTLASEF
+500 
-509 LRKLS
+509 
-514 RKPYF
+514 
-519 KFTKNGES
+519 
-527 ITLNANQAFLAMQ
+527 
-540 AAANVWQYIPIIKV
+540 
-554 DKEKGGKLFAELTI
+554 
-568 SEDNYVSFIGLL
+568 IGLL
-580 DTDGNYKLKEVVE
+580 ETG
-593 EGLQHIVDV
+593 
-602 VKAYDDINMKLS
+602 
-614 EPMSDDDGFIA
+614 EPMSDDDAFIT
-625 LNVTTSLLSSHIQ
+625 LDVTTSLLTSNVQ
-638 VNEAALFV
+638 VDEAALFV

-651 IDGQTVRVKSSLQ
+651 IGGQPVRVKSSLQ

-830 MANPLYGVPGLD
+830 MANPLYGVPGLN

-923 FFIDLAKT
+923 FFIDVAKA
-931 LDLGGFGENA
+931 LDLGGFGDNA

-946 GNWHGIYSA
+946 GNWYGIHSA

-960 RSAANLAFAKCG
+960 RSAANLAFAKGG
-972 VPNVDAEDIVW
+972 VPNVEADDIVW
-983 SGLERLVP
+983 SGLERLMP

-1046 NTISGEQYMGCPTW
+1046 NTISGEQYIGCPTW
-1060 YPQKL
+1060 HPQKL
-1065 ADGTPLAEQFPAKE
+1065 ADGTPLAEQFPTKE

-1110 VYIHPQDA
+1110 VYIHPKDA

-1130 IETPSSTTHALAMVI
+1130 IETPSATTKALAMVL